1 MQLSNNPYGNYL
13 IQYILQIWKNDEIKN
28 IHNLIIDNAYLMVQQ
43 RYASNV
49 IEKCFSIFD
58 DKNRKRMIINICL
71 GGDMLTII
79 KNQYGHYVLNKII
92 KYIDEDIKIE
102 IENILNKKMP
112 EMNKKEKSKTKKF
125 ISVLKNSQF
134 KKK

>member
-13 IQYILQIWKNDEIKN
+13 IQYILQIWKNYEIKN

-58 DKNRKRMIINICL
+58 DEKRKRMIINIR
-71 GGDMLTII
+71 I
-79 KNQYGHYVLNKII
+79 Q
-92 KYIDEDIKIE
+92 
-102 IENILNKKMP
+102 KK
-112 EMNKKEKSKTKKF
+112 
-125 ISVLKNSQF
+125 
-134 KKK
+134 

>member
-13 IQYILQIWKNDEIKN
+13 IQYILQIWKNYEIKD

-58 DKNRKRMIINICL
+58 DEKRKRMIINICL
-71 GGDMLTII
+71 GVDILTII